1 MMKRAVASQVRQ
13 FLRAGTLAI
22 IACGPLLNAHAQEEK
37 AAQVTADAKSIDEI
51 VIVVNRAG
59 RPVDIDARRL
69 EEILQNILRE
79 FELEQVDQEKEFWR
93 QKFRAS
99 LKHSSSRVAFGYD
112 ARWEAARVPYMQA
125 NILPIDRVKPATIIS
140 VRF

>member
-22 IACGPLLNAHAQEEK
+22 IACGPLFSAHAQEE
-37 AAQVTADAKSIDEI
+37 ASQVTNDAKSIDEI

-99 LKHSSSRVAFGYD
+99 LKRSSSRVAFGYD